1 MAFAV
6 PSAAVQHN
14 ILLLRMLLLMLLL
27 SVVLG
32 FMLPLLD
39 AAALKRLG
47 QEA

>member
-14 ILLLRMLLLMLLL
+14 ILLLRMPLL
-27 SVVLG
+27 SVVLS
-32 FMLPLLD
+32 FMLLLLD